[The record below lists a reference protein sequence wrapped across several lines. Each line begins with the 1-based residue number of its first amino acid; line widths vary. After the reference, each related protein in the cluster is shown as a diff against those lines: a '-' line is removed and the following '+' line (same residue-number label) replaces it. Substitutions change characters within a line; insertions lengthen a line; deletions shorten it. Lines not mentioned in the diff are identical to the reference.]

1 MILEYTDYFQKQE
14 KKKKE
19 SSLVVQWLRLH
30 APNAGGLGSISGQG
44 TRTHVPEVKTLHAA
58 TKNPTC
64 HN

>member
-1 MILEYTDYFQKQE
+1 MILEYIDYFQKQE
-14 KKKKE
+14 KKKE

-44 TRTHVPEVKTLHAA
+44 TRTHVPDVKTLHAA